1 MIPRGE
7 PVFRAIRGGRR
18 LRLKFEDIEAAPRE
32 RLPRL
37 IRFIDPSLENEA
49 RLRQAPA
56 VPRLARSSYQRLPE
70 AEQHQHTEL

>member
-37 IRFIDPSLENEA
+37 
-49 RLRQAPA
+49 
-56 VPRLARSSYQRLPE
+56 ARSSYQRLPE